1 MVCVPRKEEDV
12 KGCIKDAFEKF
23 IGHNFNYVTI
33 VKVES
38 EYEVDGRAA
47 DLAVLKDDKKPIL
60 LIETKKIKRG
70 DRGFSVERRF
80 IVTSEDVVGQV
91 IAYAAILK
99 SRGIYV
105 PFVAT
110 ANDRQLA
117 LFVVPENIDEL
128 VNWDAIRE
136 RRYDKVIRNFYEFRN
151 QNLILH
157 KPHNNFS
164 VEFFEELLDIVT
176 GIYKKKYGVEEKK
189 QELQW
194 IVIEDLRG
202 FVDFLT
208 PFIEQAIAPNGEFR
222 DDLRQR
228 LDEYFRKTGYRP
240 TPEGLAREMAYV
252 LMNKIIFYKVLEKF
266 YNLQEK
272 LEPLYEKRDEK
283 RPVKTCSS
291 YIKRLNE
298 YFEKAV
304 EASRDFDAIFETGIY
319 DITENDIVESEEVSR
334 AFDWLIRYLDQY
346 RVERL
351 GDVIGYIY
359 EELIPPEERHN
370 LGQFYTPKPIAELI
384 VKWAIRSPDDKVL
397 DPGCGSGTFLVET
410 YKRLAELKLHKQYKE
425 IKYVSEDVH
434 RQILS
439 QLYGIDINEFPAHLT
454 SMNLAMRNV
463 RVPSPTLNIFVRDYF
478 TIRPGFKE
486 LAPSK
491 AKTPKGERE
500 VEVVF
505 KDFDAIVGNP
515 PYTRWT
521 EIPDDMQD
529 RILKILGDVISKYG
543 LTPQVARGVEPGIYV
558 YWIMHS
564 TEFLKEGGKLGMI
577 ISDSWLQTDYGV
589 NFFRFLLDNYKVHAI
604 IDISARVFPVPLIGA
619 CIILLEKYSDEGE
632 RRNNKTVFMYLDV
645 SKGYMDVDEILKLI
659 DEAKTEALPGQA
671 ITKELPSGTKV
682 LVKVYT
688 QGELMKHEGKVINL
702 IFSVND
708 VLNSLRQSPL
718 IVEVSKYFEPS
729 YGNILYLYLT
739 STGRIRG
746 VRNVGGNEFFYLT
759 EGRAREL
766 SIPQEYLRPLI
777 PSSRYLR
784 YFTFTKED
792 WEGLRRGDVEC
803 YLFLCHKPRDELP
816 ETVRRY
822 IQLGEGP
829 NAQIRLRR
837 RPGEPEG
844 RPVSESQA
852 AQTRLRYRNRYRNL
866 FLDWYDLGEVV
877 ETPVIASRYAQYW
890 HRFAL
895 LTYKIACDDDIMT
908 FVPRQGISFNVE
920 ELKALL
926 AYLNSSFT
934 KLYLEANGRS
944 TGGGAL
950 AIEAN
955 VLNNML
961 ILDVKKLPREDVGRL
976 AQLFDELEC
985 EARGLGGADE
995 AENVFGSELAREL
1008 TGKTDVKAGIQGL
1021 FNTVIKKIDYEIAR
1035 ILGLEHLVE
1044 TVRAMVQELVR
1055 RRLARAGEA
1064 KREAIKGTEEL
1075 PKIEKPKK
1083 KKGKSEGGEGITRR
1097 LDEFFGEGGGV

>member
-1 MVCVPRKEEDV
+1 MALAPRKEVDV
-12 KGCIKDAFEKF
+12 QGRIRDILREFVGQKF
-23 IGHNFNYVTI
+23 NDVTI
-33 VKVES
+33 VGVEP
-38 EYEVDGRAA
+38 EYEVDRRSA
-47 DLAVLKDDKKPIL
+47 DLAILKDDNKPIL
-60 LIETKKIKRG
+60 LIETKKIKR
-70 DRGFSVERRF
+70 DARGFSVERRF

-91 IAYAAILK
+91 VSYAAILRSK
-99 SRGIYV
+99 GIYV

-110 ANDRQLA
+110 ANDKQLA
-117 LFVVPENIDEL
+117 LFRVPENIEEL
-128 VNWDAIRE
+128 VDWGAIEKRE
-136 RRYDKVIRNFYEFRN
+136 YDKVIKNFYEFRD
-151 QNLILH
+151 QNIILH
-157 KPHNNFS
+157 RTHNFS
-164 VEFFEELLDIVT
+164 EEFFRELLEVVT
-176 GIYKKKYGVEEKK
+176 GIYKRKRSVEEEREK
-189 QELQW
+189 ELQW

-202 FVDFLT
+202 FVDFLA
-208 PFIEQAIAPNGEFR
+208 PFIEQAIAPNGAFR
-222 DDLRQR
+222 DDLRRR
-228 LDEYFRKTGYRP
+228 LDEYSRKTGYSP

-252 LMNKIIFYKVLEKF
+252 LMNKIIFYKVLERF
-266 YNLQEK
+266 YNLPK
-272 LEPLYEKRDEK
+272 LEPLYEKK
-283 RPVKTCSS
+283 ITTTCSS
-291 YIKRLNE
+291 YIRKLSE
-298 YFEKAV
+298 YFRKAV
-304 EASRDFDAIFETGIY
+304 EASEDFKAIFETDIY
-319 DITENDIVESEEVSR
+319 DVTENDIIENEEVLR
-334 AFDWLIRYLDQY
+334 AFDWFIRYLDQY
-346 RVERL
+346 RIERF
-351 GDVIGYIY
+351 GDVIGHVY

-384 VKWAIRSPDDKVL
+384 INWAVRSSDDKVL

-410 YKRLAELKLHKQYKE
+410 YRRLAELKLKRPYKE
-425 IKYVSEDVH
+425 IKHVPEDVH

-454 SMNLAMRNV
+454 MMNLAMRNV
-463 RVPSPTLNIFVRDYF
+463 RAPSPTLNIFVRDYF
-478 TIRPGFKE
+478 TIRPGLKTIAPYKVKTLEGEKE
-486 LAPSK
+486 
-491 AKTPKGERE
+491 
-500 VEVVF
+500 VDVVF
-505 KDFDAIVGNP
+505 KDFDAVVGNP

-521 EIPDDMQD
+521 QITDDTQD
-529 RILKILGDVISKYG
+529 RILKILGDAISKYG

-564 TEFLKEGGKLGMI
+564 TGFLKEGGRLGMI

-659 DEAKTEALPGQA
+659 DNAKTEALPGQT
-671 ITKELPSGTKV
+671 ITKELPSGAKV
-682 LVKVYT
+682 LVKAYT
-688 QGELMKHEGKVINL
+688 QGELMKHEGKIINL
-702 IFSVND
+702 IFSIND

-766 SIPQEYLRPLI
+766 GILQECLHPLI

-792 WEGLRRGDVEC
+792 WEGLRRGGVEC
-803 YLFLCHKPRDELP
+803 YLFLCHKPRGELP

-852 AQTRLRYRNRYRNL
+852 AQTRLRYRNP
-866 FLDWYDLGEVV
+866 FFDWYDLGGVI
-877 ETPVIASRYAQYW
+877 ETPIIASYYAQYW

-895 LTYKIACDDDIMT
+895 TTYNIACDADIIT
-908 FVPRQGISFNVE
+908 FVPRQGIAFNSE

-961 ILDVKKLPREDVGRL
+961 ILDVKKLPREDVERL
-976 AQLFDELEC
+976 ARMFDRLEA

-995 AENVFGSELAREL
+995 VENVFGSELAGEL
-1008 TGKTDVKAGIQGL
+1008 TGKTNVKAGIQGL
-1021 FNTVIKKIDYEIAR
+1021 FNTVIREIDYEVAR
-1035 ILGLEHLVE
+1035 ILELEHLVE
-1044 TVRAMVQELVR
+1044 TVRAMVLELVS

-1083 KKGKSEGGEGITRR
+1083 KKGKSEGGSGITRR
-1097 LDEFFGEGGGV
+1097 LDEFFGEGGEA

>member
-1 MVCVPRKEEDV
+1 MVFALRREVDVQGRIRDVLRKFV
-12 KGCIKDAFEKF
+12 GQKF
-23 IGHNFNYVTI
+23 NDVTI
-33 VKVES
+33 VWVDEQ
-38 EYEVDGRAA
+38 YEVNGRYA
-47 DLAVLKDDKKPIL
+47 DLAVLKDDNKPIL

-99 SRGIYV
+99 SKGVYV

-110 ANDRQLA
+110 ANDKQLA

-128 VNWDAIRE
+128 VNWDAIKE

-164 VEFFEELLDIVT
+164 IEFFEELLDIVT

-189 QELQW
+189 QEPHW

-228 LDEYFRKTGYRP
+228 LDEYFRKTGYSP
-240 TPEGLAREMAYV
+240 KPEGLAREMAYV
-252 LMNKIIFYKVLEKF
+252 LMNKIIFYKVLERF
-266 YNLQEK
+266 YNLPK
-272 LEPLYEKRDEK
+272 LEPLYEKGT
-283 RPVKTCSS
+283 VTSCSS

-304 EASRDFDAIFETGIY
+304 EASRDFDAIFKTGIY
-319 DITENDIVESEEVSR
+319 DVTENDIVESEEVLR
-334 AFDWLIRYLDQY
+334 AFDWFIRYLDQY

-359 EELIPPEERHN
+359 EELIPPEERHD

-397 DPGCGSGTFLVET
+397 DPGCGSGTFLVEA
-410 YKRLAELKLHKQYKE
+410 YKKLAELKLKKPFKD
-425 IKYVSEDVH
+425 IKHVPEDVH
-434 RQILS
+434 RQILN

-463 RVPSPTLNIFVRDYF
+463 RAPSPIFYIFVKDYF
-478 TIRPGFKE
+478 TVRPGFKE
-486 LAPSK
+486 LAPSR
-491 AKTPKGERE
+491 AKTPKGEKE

-505 KDFDAIVGNP
+505 KDFDVIVGNP

-521 EIPDDMQD
+521 EIPDDTQD
-529 RILKILGDVISKYG
+529 RILKILGDAISKYG

-564 TEFLKEGGKLGMI
+564 TGFLKEGGRLGMI
-577 ISDSWLQTDYGV
+577 ISDSWLQADYGM

-619 CIILLEKYSDEGE
+619 CIVLLEKCSDEGE
-632 RRNNKTVFMYLDV
+632 RRNNKTVLMYLDV

-671 ITKELPSGTKV
+671 ITKELPSGAEV

-688 QGELMKHEGKVINL
+688 QGELVKHEGKVINL
-702 IFSVND
+702 IFSAD
-708 VLNSLRQSPL
+708 DILNSLRQSPL
-718 IVEVSKYFEPS
+718 IVGLSELFEPS
-729 YGNILYLYLT
+729 RGNTVWSVWAIRH
-739 STGRIRG
+739 GRRPD
-746 VRNVGGNEFFYLT
+746 VGGEEFFYLN
-759 EGRAREL
+759 EDKVKQFNVPE
-766 SIPQEYLRPLI
+766 EYLYPLL

-784 YFTFTKED
+784 FFTFTQQDWDELRKE
-792 WEGLRRGDVEC
+792 GGEC
-803 YLFLCHKPRDELP
+803 YLFLCHRPRNELSP
-816 ETVRRY
+816 QVLRY

-829 NAQIRLRR
+829 NAQIKTR
-837 RPGEPEG
+837 GG
-844 RPVSESQA
+844 SPVSESSA
-852 AQTRLRYRNRYRNL
+852 SKTRREHRGQFFEWYDLEGVHKDR
-866 FLDWYDLGEVV
+866 FFDWYDLGGVV
-877 ETPVIASRYAQYW
+877 KAPIYVARGAQYW
-890 HRFAL
+890 VRFVLAKFHCAL
-895 LTYKIACDDDIMT
+895 DDRILALI
-908 FVPRQGISFNVE
+908 PRQGVQFDE
-920 ELKALL
+920 TELKALL

-934 KLYLEANGRS
+934 QLQAEVRGRS
-944 TGGGAL
+944 TGGGM
-950 AIEAN
+950 IELD
-955 VLNNML
+955 VKPLSSFL
-961 ILDVKKLPREDVGRL
+961 ILDVKTLPRNEVKKL
-976 AQLFDELEC
+976 ARLFDELEA

-1044 TVRAMVQELVR
+1044 TVRAMVLELVR
-1055 RRLARAGEA
+1055 RRLARAREA

-1083 KKGKSEGGEGITRR
+1083 KKSKSGGGGGITRR
-1097 LDEFFGEGGGV
+1097 LDEFFGEGGGA

>member
-1 MVCVPRKEEDV
+1 
-12 KGCIKDAFEKF
+12 
-23 IGHNFNYVTI
+23 
-33 VKVES
+33 
-38 EYEVDGRAA
+38 
-47 DLAVLKDDKKPIL
+47 
-60 LIETKKIKRG
+60 
-70 DRGFSVERRF
+70 
-80 IVTSEDVVGQV
+80 
-91 IAYAAILK
+91 
-99 SRGIYV
+99 
-105 PFVAT
+105 
-110 ANDRQLA
+110 
-117 LFVVPENIDEL
+117 
-128 VNWDAIRE
+128 
-136 RRYDKVIRNFYEFRN
+136 
-151 QNLILH
+151 
-157 KPHNNFS
+157 
-164 VEFFEELLDIVT
+164 
-176 GIYKKKYGVEEKK
+176 
-189 QELQW
+189 
-194 IVIEDLRG
+194 
-202 FVDFLT
+202 
-208 PFIEQAIAPNGEFR
+208 
-222 DDLRQR
+222 
-228 LDEYFRKTGYRP
+228 
-240 TPEGLAREMAYV
+240 
-252 LMNKIIFYKVLEKF
+252 MNKIIFYKVLEGF
-266 YNLQEK
+266 YNLPK
-272 LEPLYEKRDEK
+272 LEPLYEKRT
-283 RPVKTCSS
+283 VKTCSS

-304 EASRDFDAIFETGIY
+304 KASKDFDAIFETGIY
-319 DITENDIVESEEVSR
+319 DVTENDIVESEEVLR

-410 YKRLAELKLHKQYKE
+410 YKRLAELKLKKPFKD
-425 IKYVSEDVH
+425 IKHVPEDVH

-478 TIRPGFKE
+478 TKRPGFKE

-521 EIPDDMQD
+521 EIPDDTQD
-529 RILKILGDVISKYG
+529 RILKILGDAISKYG

-564 TEFLKEGGKLGMI
+564 TGFLKEGGRLGMI

-619 CIILLEKYSDEGE
+619 CIILLEKYSDESE
-632 RRNNKTVFMYLDV
+632 RRSNKTVLMYLDV

-671 ITKELPSGTKV
+671 ITKELPSGAKV

-688 QGELMKHEGKVINL
+688 QGELMKHEGKAINL

-718 IVEVSKYFEPS
+718 IVKLSELFEPS
-729 YGNILYLYLT
+729 RGNTAWSLWAIRH
-739 STGRIRG
+739 GRRPD
-746 VRNVGGNEFFYLT
+746 VGGNEFFYLT

-766 SIPQEYLRPLI
+766 GIPQEYLHPLI

-792 WEGLRRGDVEC
+792 WEGLRRGGVEC
-803 YLFLCHKPRDELP
+803 YLFLCHKPRGELP

-852 AQTRLRYRNRYRNL
+852 AQTRLRYRNP
-866 FLDWYDLGEVV
+866 FFDWYDLGEVV
-877 ETPVIASRYAQYW
+877 ETPVVASRYAQYW
-890 HRFAL
+890 HRFVL
-895 LTYKIACDDDIMT
+895 LIYKIACDDDIMT

-961 ILDVKKLPREDVGRL
+961 ILDVKKLLREDIERL
-976 AQLFDELEC
+976 ARMFDRLEA
-985 EARGLGGADE
+985 EARRLGGADE
-995 AENVFGSELAREL
+995 IENVFGSELAGEL
-1008 TGKTDVKAGIQGL
+1008 TGKTNVKAGIQGL
-1021 FNTVIKKIDYEIAR
+1021 FNTVIREIDYEVAR
-1035 ILGLEHLVE
+1035 ILELEHLVE
-1044 TVRAMVQELVR
+1044 TVRAMVLELVS

-1075 PKIEKPKK
+1075 LKIEKPKK
-1083 KKGKSEGGEGITRR
+1083 KKGRSGGGSGIARR
-1097 LDEFFGEGGGV
+1097 LDEFFGEGEGA